1 MTLKLSKNRVIGLT
15 AFLFFILTI
24 PAMNWVLMNV
34 GTSCSPDG
42 PCLIPVWPGIMAPS
56 GVLLAGIALVMRD
69 VVQSKLGLSWSM
81 YAIVLGAL
89 LSAVFS
95 EPSLVIACVLA
106 FFFSELADLLVYT
119 PLRKRWPAWAILLSG
134 LVGSFVDSAIFLSMA
149 FGSVEFIVGQVLG
162 KFWMSLIVAVLIGFL
177 HAREKQKNI
186 PLTPTI
192 KY

>member
-1 MTLKLSKNRVIGLT
+1 MTLKLSKNRIIGLT

-42 PCLIPVWPGIMAPS
+42 PCLIPVWPGVMAPS
-56 GVLLAGIALVMRD
+56 GVLLAGIALVLRD

-95 EPSLVIACVLA
+95 EPALVIACVLA

-134 LVGSFVDSAIFLSMA
+134 LVGSFVDSAIFLSLA

-177 HAREKQKNI
+177 HAREKHKNT

-192 KY
+192 

>member
-1 MTLKLSKNRVIGLT
+1 MTLKLSKNRIIGLT

-56 GVLLAGIALVMRD
+56 GVLLAGIALVLRD

-95 EPSLVIACVLA
+95 EPALVIACVLA
-106 FFFSELADLLVYT
+106 FFFSELADLLVIRR
-119 PLRKRWPAWAILLSG
+119 L
-134 LVGSFVDSAIFLSMA
+134 
-149 FGSVEFIVGQVLG
+149 GSVGLPG
-162 KFWMSLIVAVLIGFL
+162 LS
-177 HAREKQKNI
+177 
-186 PLTPTI
+186 
-192 KY
+192 Y

>member
-15 AFLFFILTI
+15 AFLLFILTI

-34 GTSCSPDG
+34 GTFCSPDG

-56 GVLLAGIALVMRD
+56 GVLLAGIALVLRD

-177 HAREKQKNI
+177 HAREKQKSI
-186 PLTPTI
+186 PFTPTI

>member
-1 MTLKLSKNRVIGLT
+1 MTLKLSKNRIIGLT

-56 GVLLAGIALVMRD
+56 GVLLAGIALVLRD

-95 EPSLVIACVLA
+95 EPALVIACVLA

-134 LVGSFVDSAIFLSMA
+134 LVGSFVDSAIFLSLA

-177 HAREKQKNI
+177 HAREKHKNT

-192 KY
+192 